1 MVAVSHAAS
10 PESNPDSLLS
20 VNATVGIAPTVDSM
34 IDQKLSGGVAGSR
47 PCDRRQLLG
56 CRPPTAEADWFSPNK
71 CALPAAEAAVG
82 ALLHV
87 LAPELP
93 HVIHVESLAPVES

>member
-34 IDQKLSGGVAGSR
+34 IDQKLSEGVAG
-47 PCDRRQLLG
+47 
-56 CRPPTAEADWFSPNK
+56 AEAVRS
-71 CALPAAEAAVG
+71 AAITRVSSTNARREAEPLVFA
-82 ALLHV
+82 
-87 LAPELP
+87 
-93 HVIHVESLAPVES
+93 